1 MGILR
6 YCIFENFRKGDIMEK
21 TFIMI
26 KPDGIGR
33 RLMGEIIGRI
43 EKKGFNIIKAQ
54 LIKPTR
60 ELVED
65 HYIEHKEKE
74 FFIELVEYI
83 SRQNVLAMEVEGD
96 SVIQVMRLM
105 IGHRDPKIALPGTI
119 RGDFAHSLTENIIHG
134 SDSILSA
141 ERELKLWFY

>member
-1 MGILR
+1 
-6 YCIFENFRKGDIMEK
+6 MEK

-26 KPDGIGR
+26 KPDGIER

-54 LIKPTR
+54 LIKPAR

>member
-54 LIKPTR
+54 LIKPAR

>member
-1 MGILR
+1 
-6 YCIFENFRKGDIMEK
+6 MEK

-26 KPDGIGR
+26 KPDGIER

>member
-1 MGILR
+1 
-6 YCIFENFRKGDIMEK
+6 MEK